1 MHPAFRLTE
10 CGFREIV
17 CLCGSEDLSISCFE
31 GVGELVIFR
40 SSLATLHRFL
50 WIRSVRSRESMIL
63 SKCWWMAFCGGVHC
77 GVRVLFVDD
86 VIFVCEHFVAFS
98 PRWRDSC
105 HGFLIRVEQLGVLT
119 LI

>member
-63 SKCWWMAFCGGVHC
+63 SKCWWMAFAAAS
-77 GVRVLFVDD
+77 
-86 VIFVCEHFVAFS
+86 IPAFGYCS
-98 PRWRDSC
+98 WTTS
-105 HGFLIRVEQLGVLT
+105 FSYANIS
-119 LI
+119 